1 MIVCGIIYILFN
13 DGTTQPWNKP
23 KPNKVDGPE
32 ISLDL
37 RKQLLSLS
45 YETARRSSVDQSLD
59 ESKCENE
66 KDKE

>member
-23 KPNKVDGPE
+23 KANKVEDPQ

-45 YETARRSSVDQSLD
+45 YETARRASIDQSLD